1 MAAAKKPRRW
11 CRCIDHATTALA
23 KQSAEMVLS
32 FTWDGH
38 CRAIVATQ
46 KKMGSPRRTRLI
58 HLIATFCPFCGK
70 EYPEPKAKKG

>member
-1 MAAAKKPRRW
+1 
-11 CRCIDHATTALA
+11 
-23 KQSAEMVLS
+23 MVLS